1 MTKLSDLLVIL
12 ITGNFRIKCLRANLF
27 IKARQTRTWPPP
39 TLHLVINTQK
49 WILLC
54 SVKLSTSDLKERNN
68 KNHSNTSNVHTR
80 DEQQKINYI
89 RHNAVRSI
97 IIITLWKALW
107 NYHSFIHL
115 ILFPITKWS
124 TFKILG
130 SFLMKKFFLHWWRRI
145 PFKIHWSISPL
156 TSHSV
161 LKSSKRHF

>member
-1 MTKLSDLLVIL
+1 MTRLSDLLVIL
-12 ITGNFRIKCLRANLF
+12 ITWNFRIKCLIANLF
-27 IKARQTRTWPPP
+27 INVDKLDLTTS
-39 TLHLVINTQK
+39 TLHLVKNTQK

-54 SVKLSTSDLKERNN
+54 SVKLGTSNLKETNN
-68 KNHSNTSNVHTR
+68 KNHSNTSNVQTR

-89 RHNAVRSI
+89 RHNAIRST

-115 ILFPITKWS
+115 ILSPITKWS

-130 SFLMKKFFLHWWRRI
+130 SFLMKKILLTLMKMY
-145 PFKIHWSISPL
+145 PFIKHWSIFPL